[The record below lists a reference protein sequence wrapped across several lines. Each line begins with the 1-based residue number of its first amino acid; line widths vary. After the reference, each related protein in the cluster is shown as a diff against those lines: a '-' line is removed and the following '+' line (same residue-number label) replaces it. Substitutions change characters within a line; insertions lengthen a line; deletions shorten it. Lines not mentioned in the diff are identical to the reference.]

1 MQTAKLQPGPV
12 LVIGLSPSKNEEVV
26 DGLRALGIDAV
37 GSTEPDT
44 AAQVHDA
51 RDFAVIAFG
60 RAALGPRVE
69 RLKRSFADRN
79 PDVRFVD
86 AFGPIAVAQ
95 VQAALDEKH
104 GAPDVIENPMLTSRD
119 QAGQVAATVQATCHL
134 TITLYRKS
142 VDQSVSETRLLEAN
156 VAPGQLTLS
165 LTEAELADAYSL
177 VLIANHEEYHHLP
190 LL

>member
-1 MQTAKLQPGPV
+1 
-12 LVIGLSPSKNEEVV
+12 
-26 DGLRALGIDAV
+26 
-37 GSTEPDT
+37 
-44 AAQVHDA
+44 
-51 RDFAVIAFG
+51 
-60 RAALGPRVE
+60 
-69 RLKRSFADRN
+69 
-79 PDVRFVD
+79 
-86 AFGPIAVAQ
+86 
-95 VQAALDEKH
+95 
-104 GAPDVIENPMLTSRD
+104 MLTSRD

>member
-79 PDVRFVD
+79 LDVRFVD